1 MDKTQKG
8 SICLFY
14 IEYREISPDLRK
26 ILFEIANF
34 NIKFLG
40 NQDR

>member
-1 MDKTQKG
+1 MDKTQKC
-8 SICLFY
+8 SIYLFY

-34 NIKFLG
+34 NIKFIG